1 MQMFLYFISLYRA
14 MSLKFISTS
23 WNWLFSRHC
32 KMQFFFLCV
41 CGWRF
46 YIVDDYRLLG
56 YEAMLFD
63 NFCGGFRELHFY
75 VFEVS
80 PRKCFYYVT

>member
-1 MQMFLYFISLYRA
+1 
-14 MSLKFISTS
+14 
-23 WNWLFSRHC
+23 
-32 KMQFFFLCV
+32 MQFFFLCV